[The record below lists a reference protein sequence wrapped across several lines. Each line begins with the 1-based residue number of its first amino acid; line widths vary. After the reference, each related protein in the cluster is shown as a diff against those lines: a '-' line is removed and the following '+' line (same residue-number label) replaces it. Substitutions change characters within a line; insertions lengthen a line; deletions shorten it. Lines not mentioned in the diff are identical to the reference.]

1 MFAQIEKNMKKILF
15 SLLMLSSI
23 AATAQIKMPQPST
36 TQTIS
41 QDFGLGK
48 LELTYSRPNI
58 KDRQVFKENSVLAP
72 LGKVWRTGA
81 NSATRIKVTDP
92 IEIAGKSLDT
102 GTYAIYTI
110 PGKTEWTVIINKGAK
125 NWGSEYIE
133 TSDVFRVTVP
143 AGKMKESMETFTMQ
157 FANVKNESCELHLMW
172 GKTYVSVPLT
182 TKVNDRIRMQVEK
195 ALSGD
200 NVSSST
206 YYQAANFY
214 YEMDKDL
221 AKALTNVTKAIGEK
235 SDKFWM
241 YLMKAKIEKDL
252 GDKAAAKA
260 SAEKCIEEAT
270 KQKNDDYVRSANE
283 LIQKL

>member
-1 MFAQIEKNMKKILF
+1 MFVQIIKNMKKIIL
-15 SLLMLSSI
+15 SLMLLSSI
-23 AATAQIKMPQPST
+23 VSFAQIKMPAPSS

-58 KDRQVFKENSVLAP
+58 KGRQLFKETSELAP

-81 NSATRIKVTDP
+81 NSATRIKITEPV
-92 IEIAGKSLDT
+92 EIAGKAIDT

-110 PGKTEWTVIINKGAK
+110 PGKSEWTVIINKGAK

-143 AGKMKESMETFTMQ
+143 VGKMKESVETFTMQ
-157 FANVKNESCELHLMW
+157 FGNVKAESCELHLMW
-172 GKTYVSVPLT
+172 GKTYVSIPFT
-182 TKVNDRIRMQVEK
+182 TKVNDKIRAQVEK
-195 ALSGD
+195 ALAGD
-200 NVSSST
+200 NVTSNT
-206 YYQAANFY
+206 YFSAANFY

-221 AKALTNVTKAIGEK
+221 PKALTNITKAIGEK

-241 YLMKAKIEKDL
+241 YLTKAKIERDL
-252 GDKAAAKA
+252 GDKASAKA

-270 KQKNDDYVRSANE
+270 KQKNEDYVRSAEE
-283 LIQKL
+283 LIKKL

>member
-1 MFAQIEKNMKKILF
+1 
-15 SLLMLSSI
+15 MLSCI
-23 AATAQIKMPQPST
+23 ATMAQIKMPQPSS

-58 KDRQVFKENSVLAP
+58 KNRQVFKEASELAP

-92 IEIAGKSLDT
+92 IEIAGKPLDT

-110 PGKTEWTVIINKGAK
+110 PGKAEWTVIINKGAK

-133 TSDVFRVTVP
+133 ASDVFRITVP
-143 AGKMKESMETFTMQ
+143 AAKMKESMETFTMQ
-157 FANVKNESCELHLMW
+157 FANIKTESCELHLMW
-172 GKTYVSVPLT
+172 GNTYVAIPIT
-182 TKVNDRIRMQVEK
+182 AKVIDRLKSQIEAAVN
-195 ALSGD
+195 AD
-200 NVSSST
+200 NVNSNT
-206 YYQAANFY
+206 YFQAANFY
-214 YEMDKDL
+214 FDMNKDL
-221 AKALTNVTKAIGEK
+221 PKALSNVTKAIGEK

-241 YLMKAKIEKDL
+241 YLLKAKIERDL
-252 GDKAAAKA
+252 GDKVAAKA

-270 KQKNDDYVRSANE
+270 KQKNDDYVRSATE
-283 LIQKL
+283 LIKKL

>member
-1 MFAQIEKNMKKILF
+1 MKKTLLALLVF
-15 SLLMLSSI
+15 SSV
-23 AATAQIKMPQPST
+23 AATAQIKMPQPSS

-58 KDRQVFKENSVLAP
+58 KNRQVFKVGSELAP

-92 IEIAGKSLDT
+92 IEIAGKPLDT

-110 PGKTEWTVIINKGAK
+110 PGKSEWTVMINKGAK

-133 TSDVFRVTVP
+133 ANDVFRITVP
-143 AGKMKESMETFTMQ
+143 AAKMKESMETFTMQ
-157 FANVKNESCELHLMW
+157 FANIKTESCELHLMW
-172 GKTYVSVPLT
+172 GKTYVAVPIT
-182 TKVNDRIRMQVEK
+182 SKVNDRIRMQLEK
-195 ALSGD
+195 ALAGD
-200 NVSSST
+200 NVSSTT
-206 YYQAANFY
+206 YFQAANFY
-214 YEMDKDL
+214 YDMDKDL

-241 YLMKAKIEKDL
+241 YLTKAKIERDL
-252 GDKAAAKA
+252 GDKVAAKA

-270 KQKNDDYVRSANE
+270 KQKNDDYVRSATE
-283 LIQKL
+283 LIKKL

>member
-1 MFAQIEKNMKKILF
+1 MKKILF
-15 SLLMLSSI
+15 SLLMLTSI
-23 AATAQIKMPQPST
+23 ATMAQIKMPQPSS

-48 LELTYSRPNI
+48 IELTYSRPNI
-58 KDRQVFKENSVLAP
+58 KGRQVFKEGSELAP

-81 NSATRIKVTDP
+81 NSATRIKVIDP
-92 IEIAGKSLDT
+92 IEIAGKPLDT

-110 PGKTEWTVIINKGAK
+110 PGKSEWTVIINKGAK

-133 TSDVFRVTVP
+133 SSDVFRITVP
-143 AGKMKESMETFTMQ
+143 ACKMKESVETFTMQ
-157 FANVKNESCELHLMW
+157 FANMKTESCELHLMW
-172 GKTYVSVPLT
+172 GNTYVAIPITS
-182 TKVNDRIRMQVEK
+182 KVIDRIKVQLEK
-195 ALSGD
+195 ALVGD
-200 NVSSST
+200 NVSST
-206 YYQAANFY
+206 AYFQAANFY
-214 YEMDKDL
+214 YDMDKDL

-241 YLMKAKIEKDL
+241 YLLKAKIERDL

-270 KQKNDDYVRSANE
+270 KQKNDDYVRSATE
-283 LIQKL
+283 LIKKL

>member
-1 MFAQIEKNMKKILF
+1 MFVQIKKNMKKIIL
-15 SLLMLSSI
+15 SLMLLSSI
-23 AATAQIKMPQPST
+23 ISFAQIKMPAPSS

-58 KDRQVFKENSVLAP
+58 KGRQLFKETSELAP

-81 NSATRIKVTDP
+81 NSATRIKITEPV
-92 IEIAGKSLDT
+92 EIAGKAIDT

-110 PGKTEWTVIINKGAK
+110 PGKSEWTVIINKGAK

-143 AGKMKESMETFTMQ
+143 VGKMKESVETFTMQ
-157 FANVKNESCELHLMW
+157 FGNVKAESCELHLMW
-172 GKTYVSVPLT
+172 GKTYVSIPFT
-182 TKVNDRIRMQVEK
+182 TKVNDKIKAQVEK
-195 ALSGD
+195 ALAGD
-200 NVSSST
+200 NVTSNT
-206 YYQAANFY
+206 YFSAANFY

-221 AKALTNVTKAIGEK
+221 PKALTNITKAIGEK

-241 YLMKAKIEKDL
+241 YLTKAKIERDL
-252 GDKAAAKA
+252 GDKTSAKA

-270 KQKNDDYVRSANE
+270 KQKNEDYVRSAKE
-283 LIQKL
+283 LIKEL